1 MTPFCS
7 DALVSPPNLYPPW
20 FHHTLPHCSA
30 VPHCSTVLFHSF
42 TVLFHCSLLHTS
54 TLLPYRS
61 TLFHNTV
68 PQCSTLFQ
76 CSTTL
81 FHTVPLFH
89 HTVPLFYHTV
99 PHCSTTPCHS
109 VALFHHSSTLLFHTV
124 PPYCSTILFHTVP
137 MFHHI
142 VPHCSTVPPH
152 CSTLF
157 HTIIPYYF
165 LPWCFAASAS
175 CDRELCYE
183 LITLVVRDYSMR
195 TNLLER
201 PNGCFQ
207 MSVLSCLLN

>member
-30 VPHCSTVLFHSF
+30 VRHCSTVLFHSF

-54 TLLPYRS
+54 TLLPY
-61 TLFHNTV
+61 
-68 PQCSTLFQ
+68 CSTLFLRTGPQ
-76 CSTTL
+76 
-81 FHTVPLFH
+81 
-89 HTVPLFYHTV
+89 
-99 PHCSTTPCHS
+99 
-109 VALFHHSSTLLFHTV
+109 
-124 PPYCSTILFHTVP
+124 YCSTMFHTVP

-142 VPHCSTVPPH
+142 VSHCSTVLPHCSTVPPH

-165 LPWCFAASAS
+165 LPWCFSASAS
-175 CDRELCYE
+175 CDIELCYE
-183 LITLVVRDYSMR
+183 PITLVLRDYSMR
-195 TNLLER
+195 TNFLEL